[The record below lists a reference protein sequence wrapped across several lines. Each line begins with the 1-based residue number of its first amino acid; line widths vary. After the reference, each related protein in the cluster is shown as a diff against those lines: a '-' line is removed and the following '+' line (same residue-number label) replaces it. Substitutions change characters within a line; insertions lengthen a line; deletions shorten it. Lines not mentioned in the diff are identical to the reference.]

1 VAAAGIY
8 EDLRAMRF
16 HLASVRVGKAVV
28 AQQIGQQVLG

>member
-1 VAAAGIY
+1 
-8 EDLRAMRF
+8 MRF